1 MPFSPQTR
9 LAQKH
14 DAVALLRG
22 FGNFELLWVLLVTF
36 LFTVAFRIGGWV
48 FGSEVGWGA
57 SILLGIVTPLVL
69 MMVMGVVVSVWETPR
84 SQAKVETEPTRH
96 DATRSSHSTSR
107 SAPREEADPCVRVLQ
122 DAEGKRRVRIFRR
135 HTGTYY
141 FEDEYFGEH
150 PMERC
155 WIPIRG
161 GAVGF
166 YDSEQTALRE
176 AKANIDWLR

>member
-48 FGSEVGWGA
+48 FGSEVGWG
-57 SILLGIVTPLVL
+57 
-69 MMVMGVVVSVWETPR
+69 
-84 SQAKVETEPTRH
+84 
-96 DATRSSHSTSR
+96 
-107 SAPREEADPCVRVLQ
+107 
-122 DAEGKRRVRIFRR
+122 
-135 HTGTYY
+135 
-141 FEDEYFGEH
+141 
-150 PMERC
+150 
-155 WIPIRG
+155 
-161 GAVGF
+161 F